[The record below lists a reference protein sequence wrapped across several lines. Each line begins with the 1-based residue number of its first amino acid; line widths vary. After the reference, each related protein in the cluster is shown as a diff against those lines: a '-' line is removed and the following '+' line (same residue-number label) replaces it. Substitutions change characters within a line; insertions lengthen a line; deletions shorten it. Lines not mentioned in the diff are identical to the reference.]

1 MSAIIGNTSDNHSLS
16 VGDTER
22 RSGLY
27 ILGKPGMGKTSL
39 ITNLIQQDIKN
50 GHGVFFLD
58 PTGNAINDLSSSP
71 AVINAHKQG
80 RIVILDPEHETR
92 TFGINILHCRN
103 IESIKERTHTYT
115 RTYNIFHKLWEDTW
129 GIWLQ
134 LIIENSLYAL
144 IENQGVTLAALPRFL
159 QEPELK

>member
-80 RIVILDPEHETR
+80 RIVILDQEHETR
-92 TFGINILHCRN
+92 TFGINTISFINSGRIPGASGYSLSLKIHFTR
-103 IESIKERTHTYT
+103 SLRT
-115 RTYNIFHKLWEDTW
+115 K
-129 GIWLQ
+129 G
-134 LIIENSLYAL
+134 
-144 IENQGVTLAALPRFL
+144 
-159 QEPELK
+159 